1 MTIATVNAKTGPL
14 NTGSSV
20 TEFDYTFQIQDA
32 DHLVVTL
39 TSSAGVDSTVS
50 SGSYSV
56 TGVGDASGGKVI
68 FSSAPAAGQFI
79 TLTRSVPRTQLVDL
93 ANLGG
98 VQPEILEGALDKLTQ
113 IVQDNAGGTDT
124 ALKVPLS
131 DNSALSTTIPTA
143 ATRANKILGFTS
155 TGEPEAT
162 TGRVLTANASASALS
177 AGASPTA
184 AVTFTAASGDLTF
197 TLGIPAGNAGATG
210 PSGSNGIFSAIATA
224 SEATTGTDNVV
235 GMTPL
240 RVQEAITA
248 NAGTVNNACFY
259 GFRTDGASLKV
270 DVTTA
275 GGSETFTQSD
285 YVDVQYASLGMT
297 FSINASGNLVVT
309 TP

>member
-1 MTIATVNAKTGPL
+1 MTISTTNAKTGPL

-20 TEFDYTFQIQDA
+20 TQFAYTFQIQEA
-32 DHLVVTL
+32 AHLVVTL
-39 TSSAGVDSTVS
+39 TNAAGVDSPVS

-56 TGVGDASGGKVI
+56 SGVGNSSGGTVT
-68 FSSAPAAGQFI
+68 FTTAPAAGQFI

-98 VQPEILEGALDKLTQ
+98 VQPEVLEGALDKLTQ
-113 IVQDNAGGTDT
+113 IVQDNSGTSDQ

-131 DNSALSTTIPTA
+131 DDSALSTTIPTA
-143 ATRANKILGFTS
+143 AARADKILGFTS

-184 AVTFTAASGDLTF
+184 AVTFTAASGDLSF
-197 TLGIPAGNAGATG
+197 TLGIPAGAAGGTG
-210 PSGSNGIFSAIATA
+210 PAGSNGIFSAIASQT
-224 SEATTGTDNVV
+224 EATTGTDNVK

-240 RVQEAITA
+240 RVQQAISA

-259 GFRTDGASLKV
+259 GFRLDGASLKV

-285 YVDVQYASLGMT
+285 YTEVQYAALGMT
-297 FSINASGNLVVT
+297 FAVNASGNLIVT